1 VQPEAK
7 ISFPGYEPGLLEM
20 LMKIEEVLTPDA
32 AEERVAALEK
42 RVRDMDALVKGLMAE
57 LIDLKTATMAIT
69 RQARERTSPGSV
81 QETVVSAP
89 AESPSIAVSS
99 GGTTVIR
106 PKGAGLQDAPAEPA
120 MARIMQADGT
130 MKMEP
135 RYGDKK
141 TTDTTSGSGRIP
153 KNRSVGSRKDP

>member
-1 VQPEAK
+1 
-7 ISFPGYEPGLLEM
+7 M
-20 LMKIEEVLTPDA
+20 RIEEVLTPDA

-57 LIDLKTATMAIT
+57 LLDLKTATMAIT
-69 RQARERTSPGSV
+69 RQARERTIPGPV
-81 QETVVSAP
+81 LETVVAAP
-89 AESPSIAVSS
+89 SESPSIAVSS

-106 PKGAGLQDAPAEPA
+106 PKGASLQDAPAAPAEPA

-135 RYGDKK
+135 RYGDKR
-141 TTDTTSGSGRIP
+141 TVDTSSGSGRMP
-153 KNRSVGSRKDP
+153 KNRPVGNKKDS

>member
-1 VQPEAK
+1 
-7 ISFPGYEPGLLEM
+7 M
-20 LMKIEEVLTPDA
+20 RIEEVLTPDA

-57 LIDLKTATMAIT
+57 LLDLKTATMAIT
-69 RQARERTSPGSV
+69 RQARERTGPGPV
-81 QETVVSAP
+81 QETVVAGTS
-89 AESPSIAVSS
+89 ESPSIVASTGS
-99 GGTTVIR
+99 TTVIR
-106 PKGAGLQDAPAEPA
+106 PKGAGLQDAPAAPAEPA

-141 TTDTTSGSGRIP
+141 TTDTSSGSGRMP
-153 KNRSVGSRKDP
+153 KSRSAGSRKDS

>member
-1 VQPEAK
+1 
-7 ISFPGYEPGLLEM
+7 M
-20 LMKIEEVLTPDA
+20 RIEEVLTPDA

-57 LIDLKTATMAIT
+57 LLDLKTATMAIT
-69 RQARERTSPGSV
+69 RQARERTGPVVV
-81 QETVVSAP
+81 QETVAAAP
-89 AESPSIAVSS
+89 SQSPPVAVSS

-106 PKGAGLQDAPAEPA
+106 PKVAVQQDAPAAPAEPA

-141 TTDTTSGSGRIP
+141 TTDTTSGSGRMP
-153 KNRSVGSRKDP
+153 KNRSVGNRKDS